1 MQRLRLKLEAE
12 WFVFLS
18 EDQQLLVKTAI
29 SLFEFVETSGQEFF
43 DYSFIVFP
51 MAKAYEGFLKR
62 YLNRVGLISQE
73 VYESNRFRIGR
84 ALNPDLN
91 HNHRDEHW
99 YYDDIESVCGKEI
112 GREMWET
119 WLTCRN
125 QVFHYFPNKNHFLSQ
140 EQARQYL
147 IKMMDSMDHLI
158 NCKEMHD
165 RSS

>member
-1 MQRLRLKLEAE
+1 MQRLRLKLEEE
-12 WFVFLS
+12 WFTFLS

-29 SLFEFVETSGQEFF
+29 SLYEFVDTSGQEFF

-62 YLNRVGLISQE
+62 YLHRVGLISQE

-91 HNHRDEHW
+91 NHYQDEHW
-99 YYDDIESVCGKEI
+99 YYDDIEQVCGKEV
-112 GREMWET
+112 GREMWNT

-125 QVFHYFPNKNHFLSQ
+125 RVFHYFPKKDHFLSKEKAQ
-140 EQARQYL
+140 QYL
-147 IKMMDSMDHLI
+147 VMMMDSMDHLI

-165 RSS
+165 